1 MPRNSKP
8 VQPMM
13 FHQRLID
20 EDIDTIEAR
29 VVHEKDLEPS
39 HLQWLLGSDGNS
51 PRSVG
56 ISPAYSQSGG
66 LPALACALDTRVL
79 VINFHSSIPYRDG
92 ATSSGTVPRNVER
105 RRLLEFEFLCHPL
118 CTLYAFDLANIA
130 LSLHLHLHLHLTDA
144 IDIQSALKIPDRS
157 VVSSIESVIG
167 DACQIWSENVDH
179 AFENMIYRSSKH
191 IDLTD
196 LVQRAWLCSYI
207 GQYDFEAIRDMFYKA
222 PKVDTE
228 KFSQDVRRFF
238 HQIDYTTHLTRRS
251 NKELNVVQKVAYDM
265 LRKDNM
271 KPQAVTHEVKTRWDP
286 RKNKMVAVSQRY
298 SNRITQNSTVNTR
311 RLFIVVFLT

>member
-1 MPRNSKP
+1 MPHNSTP
-8 VQPMM
+8 SQPAL
-13 FHQRLID
+13 FNQNLID
-20 EDIDTIEAR
+20 EDIDNIEAR
-29 VVHEKDLEPS
+29 VVHEKDLEAI
-39 HLQWLLGSDGNS
+39 HLQWLLGPDGNS

-92 ATSSGTVPRNVER
+92 ATSSATVPRNVER
-105 RRLLEFEFLCHPL
+105 RRLLEYELLCHPL

-144 IDIQSALKIPDRS
+144 IDIQSALRIPDRS
-157 VVSSIESVIG
+157 VVLSVQSVIA
-167 DACQIWSENVDH
+167 DAYPVWSENIDR
-179 AFENMIYRSSKH
+179 AFENMTYRSSKH
-191 IDLTD
+191 KDLTD

-228 KFSQDVRRFF
+228 KFSPDVRHFL
-238 HQIDYTTHLTRRS
+238 HQIDYTMHLTTS
-251 NKELNVVQKVAYDM
+251 FQQGIECTTK
-265 LRKDNM
+265 
-271 KPQAVTHEVKTRWDP
+271 
-286 RKNKMVAVSQRY
+286 SG
-298 SNRITQNSTVNTR
+298 I
-311 RLFIVVFLT
+311 